1 MTHRRWF
8 NGLRSRTAIGVAVLG
23 LVASMTLAVTAGT
36 GATAAGAAKKYTV
49 TLIPGLTTDPF
60 YITMHYGAIQEAKKL
75 GVNLRW
81 AGATT
86 WNLELQIPVVK
97 SVLASKPNALL
108 IAPTDDVAL
117 FNPIDAYVKA
127 KIPVIAVD
135 TTLKNTSILT
145 SAISSD
151 NYQGGKAAADAIAK
165 LSHDKGQ
172 VAIINV
178 EKGVSTT
185 DLRQS
190 GFLFEMKKYHNMKV
204 VAADYDQDSPTVAE
218 TLARGLILSHPGL
231 VGIFGTN
238 LYSAE
243 GAAKGVDATGNKGK
257 VFVAGY
263 DAEPAEVTL
272 LKKGVINILVI
283 QNPAEEG
290 SLGVQYALDFL
301 TGHKSLIK
309 KSVYLPNVVA
319 TTANASNPAI
329 AKYYYKTSA

>member
-1 MTHRRWF
+1 MDEF
-8 NGLRSRTAIGVAVLG
+8 
-23 LVASMTLAVTAGT
+23 
-36 GATAAGAAKKYTV
+36 
-49 TLIPGLTTDPF
+49 
-60 YITMHYGAIQEAKKL
+60 
-75 GVNLRW
+75 
-81 AGATT
+81 
-86 WNLELQIPVVK
+86 
-97 SVLASKPNALL
+97 
-108 IAPTDDVAL
+108 
-117 FNPIDAYVKA
+117 VKA
-127 KIPVIAVD
+127 GIPVIAVD

-151 NYQGGKAAADAIAK
+151 NYQGGEAAADTIAK
-165 LSHDKGQ
+165 LAHDKGQ
-172 VAIINV
+172 VAVINV

-190 GFLFEMKKYHNMKV
+190 GFLSEMKKYPNMKV
-204 VAADYDQDSPTVAE
+204 VAADYDKDSLTTAE
-218 TLARGLILSHPGL
+218 TLSRGLLLSHPGL

-243 GAAKGVDATGNKGK
+243 GAGKGVDAAGMKGK

-272 LKKGVINILVI
+272 LKQGVINILVI

-290 SLGVQYALDFL
+290 SLAVQYAYDFL

-319 TTANASNPAI
+319 TTANAGNPKISA
-329 AKYYYKTSA
+329 YYYKTSA

>member
-8 NGLRSRTAIGVAVLG
+8 SGLRSRAAIGIAVFG
-23 LVASMTLAVTAGT
+23 LVAGMTLATAGT
-36 GATAAGAAKKYTV
+36 GATAAGAASKYTI

-75 GVNLRW
+75 GVTLKW

-97 SVLASKPNALL
+97 SVLASKPDALL
-108 IAPTDDVAL
+108 IAPTDWVGL
-117 FNPIDAYVKA
+117 FNPIDQYVKA
-127 KIPVIAVD
+127 GIPVIAVD

-151 NYQGGKAAADAIAK
+151 NYQGGEAAADAIAK
-165 LSHDKGQ
+165 LSHDRGQ

-178 EKGVSTT
+178 EKGVST

-190 GFLFEMKKYHNMKV
+190 GFLWEMKKYTNMKV
-204 VAADYDQDSPTVAE
+204 VAADYDQDSPTTAE

-243 GAAKGVDATGNKGK
+243 GAAKGVDAAGMKGR

-263 DAEPAEVTL
+263 DAEPAEVAL
-272 LKKGVINILVI
+272 LKQGVINILVI

-290 SLGVQYALDFL
+290 SLAVQYAYDFL
-301 TGHKSLIK
+301 SGHKSLIK

-319 TTANASNPAI
+319 TTANASNPMISA
-329 AKYYYKTSA
+329 YYYKTSA